1 MKKILVTAS
10 LAAILGASSLFAADI
25 NVDNVRARASKPGAN
40 NSAIFMNIKNNS
52 DADVKLIEVKSSVCK
67 STEMHTHKHENGMKS
82 MVQVPD
88 IEIAKKG
95 ETKLVPGGL
104 HVMLMGLNQPL
115 KDGDKVDLRM
125 KFSNGETITLDNIN
139 VTENFK

>member
-25 NVDNVRARASKPGAN
+25 NVDNVRARTSKPGAN

-95 ETKLVPGGL
+95 ETKLEPGGL

-115 KDGDKVDLRM
+115 KDGDKVDLWM

>member
-1 MKKILVTAS
+1 
-10 LAAILGASSLFAADI
+10 
-25 NVDNVRARASKPGAN
+25 
-40 NSAIFMNIKNNS
+40 
-52 DADVKLIEVKSSVCK
+52 
-67 STEMHTHKHENGMKS
+67 MKS

-88 IEIAKKG
+88 IEISKKG

-104 HVMLMGLNQPL
+104 HVMLMELNKPL
-115 KDGDKVDLRM
+115 KEGDKVDLWM

>member
-25 NVDNVRARASKPGAN
+25 NVDNVRARTSKPGAN
-40 NSAIFMNIKNNS
+40 NSAIFMNIKNASNS
-52 DADVKLIEVKSSVCK
+52 DVKLIEVKSSVCK

-104 HVMLMGLNQPL
+104 HVMLMELKQPL
-115 KDGDKVDLRM
+115 KDGDKVDLWM

>member
-115 KDGDKVDLRM
+115 KDGDKVDFRM
-125 KFSNGETITLDNIN
+125 KYSNGETITLDNIN

>member
-1 MKKILVTAS
+1 MKKILATAS
-10 LAAILGASSLFAADI
+10 LAAILGASSLFAADV
-25 NVDNVRARASKPGAN
+25 NVDNVRARTSKPGAN

-104 HVMLMGLNQPL
+104 HVMLMELNQPL
-115 KDGDKVDLRM
+115 KEVDKVDLWM
-125 KFSNGETITLDNIN
+125 KFNNGETITLDNIN

>member
-1 MKKILVTAS
+1 MKKILATAS
-10 LAAILGASSLFAADI
+10 LAAILGAASLFAADV
-25 NVDNVRARASKPGAN
+25 NVDNVRARTSKPGAN

-104 HVMLMGLNQPL
+104 HVMLMELNQPL
-115 KDGDKVDLRM
+115 KEGDKVDLWM
-125 KFSNGETITLDNIN
+125 KFNNGETITLDNIN

>member
-25 NVDNVRARASKPGAN
+25 NVDNVRARTSKPGAN

-88 IEIAKKG
+88 IEIAKKS
-95 ETKLVPGGL
+95 ETKLAPGGL
-104 HVMLMGLNQPL
+104 HVMLMELNHPL
-115 KDGDKVDLRM
+115 KEGDKVDLWM
-125 KFSNGETITLDNIN
+125 KFNNGETITLDNIN